1 MGCGQWRKGGS
12 IVLKRARPRT
22 RMASLGAGARRKT
35 LPLTGVSMNKPVESV
50 VAAGPSAAAL
60 ATIDRLIAFPTVSR
74 DSNLG
79 LIEWVRDELAKLGVR
94 SNLVY
99 DASGH
104 KANLFATLSAEPD
117 RVKTGGLVL
126 SGHTDT
132 VPVDGQDWSS
142 DPFRA
147 SHRNGRIH
155 GRGTADMKGFI
166 AIALAWA
173 PRFLAA
179 QERLPLHL
187 SLTYDEET
195 TFLGVK
201 GLVADLAERGIRPAG
216 CIIGEPTDMQAIVA
230 HKGKRD
236 FCCKVRGREA
246 HSALTPQGVNAI
258 EFAAR
263 LIFYIR
269 SVADRLARDE
279 PRDPRFAVPHSTL
292 QTGVIKGGIA
302 TNVVPRDCE
311 FFWEMRNL
319 PSMSHDTMEDE
330 IVGYARRELVPEMQ
344 RVDRDAGIVFERGLD
359 LPAFG
364 IAPDAP
370 LVRWAQDVARTAHLG
385 TGAVSFATEASVFMD
400 AGIPTVV
407 LGPGSI
413 EQAHKPDEYISYA
426 QVAACEAFFAQMIE
440 QPLPG
445 AR

>member
-1 MGCGQWRKGGS
+1 
-12 IVLKRARPRT
+12 
-22 RMASLGAGARRKT
+22 
-35 LPLTGVSMNKPVESV
+35 MNKPVESA
-50 VAAGPSAAAL
+50 VATAPSAAAL

-99 DASGH
+99 DTSGH

-132 VPVDGQDWSS
+132 VPVEGQDWSS

-147 SHRNGRIH
+147 THRDGRIL

-263 LIFYIR
+263 LISHIR
-269 SVADRLARDE
+269 GVADRLAREE
-279 PRDPRFAVPHSTL
+279 PRDARFAVPHSTL

-330 IVGYARRELVPEMQ
+330 IVDYARRELLPEMQ

-370 LVRWAQDVARTAHLG
+370 LVRWAQDVARTTHLG

-413 EQAHKPDEYISYA
+413 EQAHKPDEFISYE
-426 QVAACEAFFAQMIE
+426 QVAACEAFFARMIE
-440 QPLPG
+440 LPLSG
-445 AR
+445 A

>member
-1 MGCGQWRKGGS
+1 
-12 IVLKRARPRT
+12 
-22 RMASLGAGARRKT
+22 
-35 LPLTGVSMNKPVESV
+35 MNSPSD
-50 VAAGPSAAAL
+50 ADLSTTPSAAAL
-60 ATIDRLIAFPTVSR
+60 AMIDRLIAFPTVSR

-79 LIEWVRDELAKLGVR
+79 LIEFARDELARLGVR
-94 SNLVY
+94 SSLIY
-99 DASGH
+99 DAGGG
-104 KANLFATLSAEPD
+104 KANLFATLADDPD
-117 RVKTGGLVL
+117 RVRAGGVVL

-147 SHRNGRIH
+147 THRDGRIH

-179 QERLPLHL
+179 QDRLPLHL
-187 SLTYDEET
+187 ALTYDEET
-195 TFLGVK
+195 TFLGVR

-236 FCCKVRGREA
+236 LCCRVRGRES

-258 EFAAR
+258 EYAAR
-263 LIFYIR
+263 LIAYVR
-269 SVADRLARDE
+269 GVADRLARE
-279 PRDPRFAVPHSTL
+279 ELRDARFAVPYSTL
-292 QTGVIKGGIA
+292 QTGLVHGGIA
-302 TNVVPRDCE
+302 VNVVPRDCE
-311 FFWEMRNL
+311 FTFEMRNL
-319 PSMSHDTMEDE
+319 PSMSHDALERE
-330 IVGYARRELVPEMQ
+330 IVEYAQRELVPEMR
-344 RVDRDAGIVFERGLD
+344 RVADDAGIAFERGMD
-359 LPAFG
+359 VPAFG

-370 LVRWAQDVARTAHLG
+370 LVRWAQQLARTAHLG
-385 TGAVSFATEASVFMD
+385 TGAVGFGTEASIFSQ

-426 QVAACEAFFAQMIE
+426 QVAACEAFFARMIE
-440 QPLPG
+440 QPRIP
-445 AR
+445 A